1 MEKLVEAST
10 AEAEAVSVMWQAA
23 KAASV
28 DSTEEEGSEGRSS
41 GAHISDKFHV
51 SDTSSDCSETDTL
64 EPDVRLH
71 PRAVCCL
78 LFLVSFLFIYLEDT
92 YLQWQTQDFCLS
104 GADDVRL
111 KILKSTPT
119 TNNRH

>member
-10 AEAEAVSVMWQAA
+10 AEAEAVSAVWQAA

-28 DSTEEEGSEGRSS
+28 DSVEEEGSDGRSS
-41 GAHISDKFHV
+41 GAHASDKLQV
-51 SDTSSDCSETDTL
+51 SETSSDGSETDTL

-78 LFLVSFLFIYLEDT
+78 YLLRLEELTNIFYFISKLFDKAYYRSNCKFL
-92 YLQWQTQDFCLS
+92 QC
-104 GADDVRL
+104 
-111 KILKSTPT
+111 
-119 TNNRH
+119 

>member
-41 GAHISDKFHV
+41 GAHISDKLHV
-51 SDTSSDCSETDTL
+51 SETSSDCSETDTL
-64 EPDVRLH
+64 EQDVRLH

-78 LFLVSFLFIYLEDT
+78 FFFLVSFYYYYYYLEDT
-92 YLQWQTQDFCLS
+92 YL
-104 GADDVRL
+104 
-111 KILKSTPT
+111 
-119 TNNRH
+119 

>member
-41 GAHISDKFHV
+41 GAHISDKLNV
-51 SDTSSDCSETDTL
+51 SETSSDGSETDTL

-71 PRAVCCL
+71 PRAVC
-78 LFLVSFLFIYLEDT
+78 FFFVFLFFGKFFYLEDT
-92 YLQWQTQDFCLS
+92 YLQ
-104 GADDVRL
+104 
-111 KILKSTPT
+111 
-119 TNNRH
+119 